1 MKEGWICPKCGR
13 VWGPD
18 IWGCQDCNKTP
29 VKQAK
34 MPAPHKHQWYW
45 TGDGWMCSICGGYN
59 PYPHKIWTPSTGDG
73 YGTETNDV

>member
-34 MPAPHKHQWYW
+34 MPARTSISGIGQVM
-45 TGDGWMCSICGGYN
+45 DGCVLYVGI
-59 PYPHKIWTPSTGDG
+59 
-73 YGTETNDV
+73 